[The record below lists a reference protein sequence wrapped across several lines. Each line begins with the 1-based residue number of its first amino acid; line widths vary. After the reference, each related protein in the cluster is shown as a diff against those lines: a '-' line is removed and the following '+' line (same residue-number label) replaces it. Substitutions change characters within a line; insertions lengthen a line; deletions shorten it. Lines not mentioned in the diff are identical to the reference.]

1 MIPLSTVSTIRD
13 NRYQDCNYF
22 AVRFAWVVTKFNLFY
37 LRIHGRA
44 KTEGGI
50 HSAQIIP
57 FLYLRPCFTQ
67 YPMLFQIK
75 SYLKFLWHSK
85 NEHAVHSPF
94 VFSLLTK
101 CFYDKKFKS
110 EYIVLK
116 NYRNQL
122 LQNKN
127 TINVTDFGA
136 GSRVF
141 KSNTRQINQIAKT
154 AGISAKRAELLF
166 RIVKYFQP
174 DTVLE
179 IGTSLGL
186 ATSALS
192 MGNPKGSVTTLE
204 GCPETTKQAQLQL
217 SNFNCNNVESVV
229 TEFNDY
235 LQNCNL
241 KTAIYSLVYFD
252 GNHSKKA
259 TLAYFELLLPT
270 ITNETVWIFDD
281 IHWSA
286 EMEETWEII
295 KNHPKVT
302 VTIDTFQWGLVFF
315 RYEQPKQHFTIR
327 T

>member
-1 MIPLSTVSTIRD
+1 
-13 NRYQDCNYF
+13 
-22 AVRFAWVVTKFNLFY
+22 
-37 LRIHGRA
+37 
-44 KTEGGI
+44 
-50 HSAQIIP
+50 
-57 FLYLRPCFTQ
+57 
-67 YPMLFQIK
+67 MLFQIK

-110 EYIVLK
+110 EYILLK
-116 NYRNQL
+116 NYRDQL

-127 TINVTDFGA
+127 TIEVTDFGA

-141 KSNTRQINQIAKT
+141 KSNTRQIGKIAKT
-154 AGISAKRAELLF
+154 AGISPKRAELLF
-166 RIVKYFQP
+166 RIVNYFQP
-174 DTVLE
+174 STVLE

-192 MGNPKGSVTTLE
+192 LGNPKATIVSLE
-204 GCPETTKQAQLQL
+204 GCPETAKQAQLQL
-217 SNFNCNNVESVV
+217 SKFNCNNVESVV
-229 TEFNDY
+229 TEFKNH
-235 LQNCNL
+235 LESCSL
-241 KTAIYSLVYFD
+241 KSAIYNLIYFD

-259 TLAYFELLLPT
+259 TLDYFELLLPT

-281 IHWSA
+281 IHWSP
-286 EMEETWEII
+286 EMEEAWDII

-302 VTIDTFQWGLVFF
+302 VSIDTFQWGLVFF
-315 RYEQPKQHFTIR
+315 RYEQPKQHFIIR